1 MRWAWIIELDSGP
14 SGWIRLTSYSWMGWN
29 PRKTHRKSGFPCFFP
44 GKRPVGLPG
53 KLRWIELLGLLAKL
67 IMWWR
72 QWGEIY
78 SKLYGNAGEKM
89 RRFERFDSKKMI
101 LEFLGVIIYL
111 SNCFR
116 VYVCSLICTCFV
128 FLKSQEH
135 QCRWGELE
143 IISCSLHP
151 VCEYVSCM
159 WPLSSGF
166 DASRRNPSNAQVWDV
181 IRFSIAQREIVEKF
195 QFHSMYFFPTKLGH
209 PFFKKDLATHKPNLN
224 PKIHPPPW
232 CPPCPETGAIPLLLW
247 KRPKVGRKS
256 SWSER
261 RNKQRPWPRAFPVV
275 VGSESSRVSI
285 WVQLLNW
292 WVSFP
297 NKPMGCPTNY

>member
-1 MRWAWIIELDSGP
+1 MASFEFLGLAVHTIWFTTIASHFVMQVAQNQNHQLKTPFERCWDFLWCCGRKCESGKSFEDIFMRWAWIIELDSGP

-29 PRKTHRKSGFPCFFP
+29 PRKNTQEIGFPVFFS

-195 QFHSMYFFPTKLGH
+195 QFHSMFFSQQ
-209 PFFKKDLATHKPNLN
+209 NLV
-224 PKIHPPPW
+224 I
-232 CPPCPETGAIPLLLW
+232 LFL
-247 KRPKVGRKS
+247 KR
-256 SWSER
+256 
-261 RNKQRPWPRAFPVV
+261 
-275 VGSESSRVSI
+275 
-285 WVQLLNW
+285 
-292 WVSFP
+292 
-297 NKPMGCPTNY
+297 T